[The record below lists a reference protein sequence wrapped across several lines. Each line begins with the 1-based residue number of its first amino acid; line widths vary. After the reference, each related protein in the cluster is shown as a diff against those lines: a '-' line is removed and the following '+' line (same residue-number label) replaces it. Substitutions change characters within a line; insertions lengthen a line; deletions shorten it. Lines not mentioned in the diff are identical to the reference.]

1 METLERNV
9 LNISPNLC
17 MKEMKPKGV
26 YFQDLERT
34 YVTENL
40 IETL

>member
-9 LNISPNLC
+9 LNLSPNLC
-17 MKEMKPKGV
+17 TKEMKPNGV
-26 YFQDLERT
+26 YFQELEGN
-34 YVTENL
+34 YVIKNL